1 MRKGISPVIS
11 TLIMLSIVVAF
22 GTGLMLW
29 SGDALS
35 TFSISQGLFLQQGS
49 ESVKERLIVEF
60 VEFKNTVPKDIVVHI
75 RNVGQNNIN
84 IDTVSI
90 VELSTAS
97 ASTLFQPTSN
107 DIEMGQVK
115 SFTFQYNFNT
125 GKVYKITIITSNG
138 NPVVTHVTA

>member
-1 MRKGISPVIS
+1 
-11 TLIMLSIVVAF
+11 MLSIVVAF

-35 TFSISQGLFLQQGS
+35 TFSISQGLFLQQGA
-49 ESVKERLIVEF
+49 ESVKERFIVEF
-60 VEFKNTVPKDIVVHI
+60 VEFKNTVPKDVVVHI

-97 ASTLFQPTSN
+97 ASTIFQPTSN

-125 GKVYKITIITSNG
+125 GKVYKITIITSIG
-138 NPVVTHVTA
+138 NDVVAHVTA